1 MMYVSVTLYQLLAIA
16 GMMICASLQVQELRF
31 LQINCISLRQVRNC
45 VLQR

>member
-1 MMYVSVTLYQLLAIA
+1 MTYVSVILYQLLAIA

-31 LQINCISLRQVRNC
+31 LQSDCISLRHVRNC